1 LVKLE
6 GVEKYLVSLVE
17 VESEVL
23 QSFDGGLDH
32 AVESENG
39 TLTLLFEG
47 GWSLLL
53 EPFDTGL
60 EGGIWSWS

>member
-1 LVKLE
+1 M
-6 GVEKYLVSLVE
+6 SLVE